1 MLLPVPLNARSFVA
15 GAAAALLLVGI
26 GESVY
31 HAHVDGESM
40 EPTYKDGDHLIVDK
54 LTYRFRQPSRTEAVA
69 FYYPLNPD
77 RSFIGRVIAREG
89 DTLRI
94 ESGEVFVNNQKMV
107 ESYVS
112 PTSRGKDNYGPRVV
126 PEGTFFI
133 MGDRRDSV
141 SDSRHWGPVP
151 RKYVWGRVFATI
163 WHDR

>member
-1 MLLPVPLNARSFVA
+1 MQLNARSFIV
-15 GAAAALLLVGI
+15 GAAAALLLVSV

-31 HAHVDGESM
+31 HAHVDGNSM
-40 EPTYKDGDHLIVDK
+40 EPTYKDGDHVLIDK

-69 FYYPLNPD
+69 FYYPINPD

-89 DTLRI
+89 DTI
-94 ESGEVFVNNQKMV
+94 KIADGKVFVNNQ
-107 ESYVS
+107 ELPEPYVS
-112 PTSRGKDNYGPRVV
+112 ATFRGKDNYGPKTV
-126 PEGTFFI
+126 PEGTYFI